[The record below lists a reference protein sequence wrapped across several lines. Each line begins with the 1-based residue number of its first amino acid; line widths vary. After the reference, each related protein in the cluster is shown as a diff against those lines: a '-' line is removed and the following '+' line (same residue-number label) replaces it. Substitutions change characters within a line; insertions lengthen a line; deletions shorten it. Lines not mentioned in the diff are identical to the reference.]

1 MKKKVNHKELVQ
13 ATNFIFEN
21 FKSKKKEDKIKN
33 NKNSP
38 LLLTKE
44 IKKISKGKKKNNIN
58 KKYPIIKSRT
68 TSNKKILT
76 LNNVI
81 KFKSESDA
89 LVLTKITNKKIKFT
103 FLESV
108 ISESNT

>member
-44 IKKISKGKKKNNIN
+44 IKKISKTKKK
-58 KKYPIIKSRT
+58 
-68 TSNKKILT
+68 
-76 LNNVI
+76 
-81 KFKSESDA
+81 
-89 LVLTKITNKKIKFT
+89 
-103 FLESV
+103 
-108 ISESNT
+108 

>member
-1 MKKKVNHKELVQ
+1 MKKKTNHKELIQ

-33 NKNSP
+33 TKNSP

-44 IKKISKGKKKNNIN
+44 IKKISKTKKKYN
-58 KKYPIIKSRT
+58 KKYPVKKNNT
-68 TSNKKILT
+68 TSNKKVLI
-76 LNNVI
+76 LNNII
-81 KFKSESDA
+81 KFKSNSDA
-89 LVLTKITNKKIKFT
+89 LVLTKIKNKKIKFT

-108 ISESNT
+108 VWESNA